1 MRPTNGKETRMNV
14 PPKTTLSGPRPP
26 TPPQPPPILTAEQAT
41 AIMVGALETLAA
53 AAVEISESLDV
64 LSAYVQR
71 KGEQEGIFKKGEFL
85 EPDTGNVPDLP
96 GK

>member
-1 MRPTNGKETRMNV
+1 
-14 PPKTTLSGPRPP
+14 
-26 TPPQPPPILTAEQAT
+26 
-41 AIMVGALETLAA
+41 MVGALETLAA